1 MNSVNTKTPKFVLF
15 GAWILVA
22 LSILS
27 CMGRA
32 DYNLI
37 VGFVLLF
44 LRHFFQSQTKLAF
57 KASIQVLFLSLVFDF
72 IWVLVFFSSWSH
84 GDDRSEYWNTLFW
97 VHNLVY
103 LNGILELILKCGLVF
118 LYFIQFKSFGRVQ
131 ELLNLRYDKETIDNH

>member
-1 MNSVNTKTPKFVLF
+1 MDSVSSKTPKNFIF
-15 GAWILVA
+15 GAWTLVA

-44 LRHFFQSQTKLAF
+44 FRHFFQSQKKLAF
-57 KASIQVLFLSLVFDF
+57 KASIQVLFISIIFDF
-72 IWVLVFFSSWSH
+72 IWILVFSSNWSH
-84 GDDRSEYWNTLFW
+84 GEDRSEYWNTLFW

-103 LNGILELILKCGLVF
+103 FNGILEFLVKCGLAF
-118 LYFIQFKSFGRVQ
+118 LYFMQFKQQGRVQ
-131 ELLNLRYDKETIDNH
+131 ELLNLRYDKEADNNY